1 MRQVKTFFTL
11 LPSKLLG
18 TFLYYLD
25 SHKLLEYM
33 KSSIS
38 EQTLL
43 IIGLVTMSCLP
54 MMAQTASPTPPI
66 KEEEQVIKVDSR
78 LVVVPVSVVDSNGE
92 PVLGMKAENF
102 RILEDNRP
110 QTIDSLGNAE
120 NVPLEI
126 ALLFDVSASSDA
138 MFQFQKD
145 TAAKFLQDVL
155 RGEDRATI
163 FTIGQRST
171 LVQPRDTAEKSILAL
186 KSITSTK
193 EQTAF
198 YDSVRIAA
206 NYLEKNSPQGRRK
219 VIVVISDGE
228 DTNSDGVLSAIWNAE
243 RKIADTVVGNQLKE
257 IRVRARDTAKV
268 VEQVKVLKALQN
280 ADSVL
285 YSINPGGSSIQLNKM
300 AVFGQENMQKFADET
315 GGTAFLPKFQP
326 VETKDA
332 LQNSV
337 NIRKNTET
345 LERIFRQLANELR
358 AQYLVQ
364 YYSES
369 EFATNKYVKLD
380 VALQNPGNMR
390 VRARQGYYV
399 KN

>member
-1 MRQVKTFFTL
+1 MKPHNIKSLTIAAFFFVT
-11 LPSKLLG
+11 
-18 TFLYYLD
+18 
-25 SHKLLEYM
+25 
-33 KSSIS
+33 SS
-38 EQTLL
+38 
-43 IIGLVTMSCLP
+43 VAAF
-54 MMAQTASPTPPI
+54 AQTVVPTPPI
-66 KEEEQVIKVDSR
+66 KEEEGVIKVDSR
-78 LVVVPVSVVDSNGE
+78 LVVVPVSVIDPNGE
-92 PVLGMKAENF
+92 PVLGLKANNF
-102 RILEDNRP
+102 QIKEENRP
-110 QTIDSLGNAE
+110 QIVDNVGNAE

-138 MFQFQKD
+138 MFKFQQE

-155 RGEDRATI
+155 KGEDRATI
-163 FTIGQRST
+163 FTIGQRSR
-171 LVQPRDTAEKSILAL
+171 LVQARDTAERSIIAIR
-186 KSITSTK
+186 SITPTK

-198 YDSVRIAA
+198 YDSVRTAA

-219 VIVVISDGE
+219 VIVIISDGE
-228 DTNSDGVLSAIWNAE
+228 DTNSDGVLRAIWAAE
-243 RKIADTVVGNQLKE
+243 RNIADNVQGAKLRE
-257 IRVRARDTAKV
+257 IRVKARDTAKV
-268 VEQVKVLKALQN
+268 VEQVKVVKALQD

-285 YSINPGGSSIQLNKM
+285 YAINPGGNSIQLNSM

-326 VETKDA
+326 VETKDQ

-345 LERIFRQLANELR
+345 LERIFKQLANELR

-369 EFATNKYVKLD
+369 EFPLNKYVKLD
-380 VALQNPGNMR
+380 VALQTPGNMR
-390 VRARQGYYV
+390 VRARRGYYV

>member
-1 MRQVKTFFTL
+1 MKYLAAIFT
-11 LPSKLLG
+11 
-18 TFLYYLD
+18 
-25 SHKLLEYM
+25 
-33 KSSIS
+33 I
-38 EQTLL
+38 
-43 IIGLVTMSCLP
+43 IIGLSAASI
-54 MMAQTASPTPPI
+54 MAQTATPTPI
-66 KEEEQVIKVDSR
+66 KEEDQVIKVSSR
-78 LVVVPVSVVDSNGE
+78 LVVVPVSVTDPNGE
-92 PVLGMKAENF
+92 PVLGLKAENF
-102 RILEDNRP
+102 RITEENKPQVVDNV
-110 QTIDSLGNAE
+110 GNAE

-126 ALLFDVSASSDA
+126 VLLFDVSASSDA
-138 MFQFQKD
+138 MFKFQQE
-145 TAAKFLQDVL
+145 TAAKFLQEVL

-163 FTIGQRST
+163 FTIGQKAT
-171 LVQPRDTAEKSILAL
+171 LIQPRETAERSIVAL
-186 KSITSTK
+186 RSIVPTK

-198 YDSVRIAA
+198 YDSVRTAA
-206 NYLEKNSPQGRRK
+206 NYLEKNAPQGRRK

-228 DTNSDGVLSAIWNAE
+228 DTNSAGVLRAIWDAE
-243 RKIADTVVGNQLKE
+243 RNIADSVQGQQLRE

-268 VEQVKVLKALQN
+268 VEQVKVLKALQD

-285 YSINPGGSSIQLNKM
+285 YAINPGGSSIQLNKM

-332 LQNSV
+332 MMNSV

-369 EFATNKYVKLD
+369 EFPLNKYVKLD
-380 VALQNPGNMR
+380 VGLQAPGSLR